1 MSSKE
6 MEEVALR
13 GEPLDKSSFSMSF
26 PSIAL
31 SVEKSRC
38 SEVVRGFKKFLFH
51 GRKVKPVR
59 HDPAAPSTRRLVLL
73 DPCVMKDSE
82 EEKTELKIADRPPLI
97 VPKRLS
103 EKLEDLVGP
112 QGKNISD
119 YTVKVGFDGMSVD
132 EILRKLLPKSEHH
145 EIPSSFEQCG
155 TLARINIR
163 DELMPYRYVI
173 GQVILEKN
181 KRVRTVVCK
190 KGMIESEFRTLPL
203 EIVAGDNNTIVTTIE
218 HGTKFRFD
226 YRTVYWNSRLG
237 MEHHRIVK
245 EIEKRST
252 KSKDKVV
259 CDMFCG
265 VGPFAIPAAKQGL
278 EVLANDLN
286 PESVKYLRVNTKLN
300 KVETRVECFN
310 KDGREFVRDL
320 LTEKREF
327 QYVLMNLPAIAIEF
341 LDVFRDGVCDH
352 FEHMPRIYCYC
363 FSKESTV
370 EGRVKDVIK
379 RAEMALNIS
388 SKDLKDL
395 SVRDVRDVAPQKMYM
410 CIEFELPRGCKT
422 SSSDGRGRDHEDDEF
437 PKSKRMKVES
447 DDGQ

>member
-1 MSSKE
+1 MRRGVSRVTRLFKERFRFGDVHSFRKMSSKE

-155 TLARINIR
+155 TFFCVCSFCHSLSFLYIHNRYVGSNQYSRRAHAVSIR
-163 DELMPYRYVI
+163 DRSSNS
-173 GQVILEKN
+173 GEKQAC
-181 KRVRTVVCK
+181 T
-190 KGMIESEFRTLPL
+190 
-203 EIVAGDNNTIVTTIE
+203 
-218 HGTKFRFD
+218 
-226 YRTVYWNSRLG
+226 Y
-237 MEHHRIVK
+237 
-245 EIEKRST
+245 
-252 KSKDKVV
+252 
-259 CDMFCG
+259 
-265 VGPFAIPAAKQGL
+265 
-278 EVLANDLN
+278 
-286 PESVKYLRVNTKLN
+286 
-300 KVETRVECFN
+300 
-310 KDGREFVRDL
+310 
-320 LTEKREF
+320 
-327 QYVLMNLPAIAIEF
+327 
-341 LDVFRDGVCDH
+341 
-352 FEHMPRIYCYC
+352 
-363 FSKESTV
+363 
-370 EGRVKDVIK
+370 
-379 RAEMALNIS
+379 
-388 SKDLKDL
+388 
-395 SVRDVRDVAPQKMYM
+395 
-410 CIEFELPRGCKT
+410 GCL
-422 SSSDGRGRDHEDDEF
+422 
-437 PKSKRMKVES
+437 
-447 DDGQ
+447 

>member
-1 MSSKE
+1 
-6 MEEVALR
+6 VWT
-13 GEPLDKSSFSMSF
+13 KSCENFF
-26 PSIAL
+26 PRANIT
-31 SVEKSRC
+31 
-38 SEVVRGFKKFLFH
+38 KFLP
-51 GRKVKPVR
+51 RSSNAVR
-59 HDPAAPSTRRLVLL
+59 FFAY
-73 DPCVMKDSE
+73 
-82 EEKTELKIADRPPLI
+82 
-97 VPKRLS
+97 VPFVIHS
-103 EKLEDLVGP
+103 HF
-112 QGKNISD
+112 
-119 YTVKVGFDGMSVD
+119 YTYTT
-132 EILRKLLPKSEHH
+132 
-145 EIPSSFEQCG
+145 G

-286 PESVKYLRVNTKLN
+286 AESVKYLRVNTKLN